1 MAQAYTL
8 MRTFNQTGDI
18 CQHKAALLIQTYH
31 AQNRGQRCK
40 MVGSNFGA
48 GSAHLCD
55 NAGLAYTGVTYKANV
70 SQQLQLQLQPTVF
83 AGFALFGK
91 GRCTVGA
98 GNIAGIA
105 LAAAAAFSSRI
116 SLAVL
121 NKVCHNSA
129 GCIITYQST
138 HRHLNEYGISAYT
151 GAVFGTALTAALGN
165 IFSLVTE
172 VNQGIEIFV
181 RNQDN
186 ITAATAVT
194 TVRATLFYKFFSA
207 EAAHAVAA
215 IACFYINSRS
225 VNKHFVFSYIVNLA
239 IARYI
244 YLYYSLSCKE
254 SATW

>member
-1 MAQAYTL
+1 MAKTYTL

-18 CQHKAALLIQTYH
+18 RQHKAALLIQAYY

-83 AGFALFGK
+83 TGFALFGK

-105 LAAAAAFSSRI
+105 LTAAAAFSSRI
-116 SLAVL
+116 GLAVL
-121 NKVCHNSA
+121 NKVCHNGA

-138 HRHLNEYGISAYT
+138 HRNLHENSIGTYT
-151 GAVFGTALTAALGN
+151 GAVFSTTLTAALSN

-244 YLYYSLSCKE
+244 YLYYSLSCRE